1 VLALRTKTE
10 AGLERKA
17 IISVR
22 NSRSLPFKDC
32 SKTSYIHR
40 IIRKLK
46 EMDWGVKP
54 RDIVLDLGSG
64 DGAFSSADESWK
76 ALMRDDLH
84 FVIGDAT
91 QLPLRDRCVNRIF
104 AKDVLHHIGHPINAI
119 TEIRRVTNHG
129 GLIAFVE
136 SNRYNPLSYPHMVLL
151 KKHQHFTRIEFRK
164 LVKSMFNN
172 IKFTACEA
180 HHYTIQAKK
189 LIALFR
195 FLEDC
200 LERLRFFRPYL
211 NYSLIIAT
219 LK

>member
-1 VLALRTKTE
+1 M
-10 AGLERKA
+10 
-17 IISVR
+17 
-22 NSRSLPFKDC
+22 KDF
-32 SKTSYIHR
+32 SKISYIHR

-64 DGAFSSADESWK
+64 DGAFSSVFSRRDAQVISLDIEANESWSVLR
-76 ALMRDDLH
+76 AGDLH
-84 FVIGDAT
+84 FIIGDAT
-91 QLPLRDRCVNRIF
+91 LLPLRERCVNIVF
-104 AKDVLHHIGHPINAI
+104 LKDGLHHIGHPINAI

-151 KKHQHFTRIEFRK
+151 KKHQHFTQVEFRR
-164 LVKSMFNN
+164 LVESMFNN

-180 HHYTIQAKK
+180 HHHTIRAKK

-211 NYSLIIAT
+211 HYSLIIAT